1 MAINQEYIE
10 ADMKINVMARMLQ
23 NQVVNEIEDEL
34 RERIMPDVNKVIKE
48 LAKSA
53 AEKWSIRL
61 QKEKSMEAFG
71 PIDKILIQ
79 FVEEVVHKNDT
90 EKTDIEVIK

>member
-10 ADMKINVMARMLQ
+10 ADMKINVMARMLR
-23 NQVVNEIEDEL
+23 NQVVKEIEDEL
-34 RERIMPDVNKVIKE
+34 RDRVMPDINEVIKE

-53 AEKWSIRL
+53 VEKWSITM
-61 QKEKSMEAFG
+61 QEEKEMQAFG
-71 PIDKILIQ
+71 PIDKILIK